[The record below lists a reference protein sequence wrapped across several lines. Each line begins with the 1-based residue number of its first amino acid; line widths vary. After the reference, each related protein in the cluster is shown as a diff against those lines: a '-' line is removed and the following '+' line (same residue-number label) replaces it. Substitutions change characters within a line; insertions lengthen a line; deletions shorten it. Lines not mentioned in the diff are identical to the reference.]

1 MFGNVRDELSVSK
14 GTPQR
19 AGNLA
24 GRLQT
29 HYEKPDIHKT
39 DHHAGPLLFPERK
52 MLSLICCVTVF
63 FALGGSMVAAASH
76 AYAAKTS
83 RPTAGSVA
91 VTIWNHMRKGS
102 KSFTVDTSALEQK
115 DPFACVF
122 IDNGKSSYGDY
133 IYSEMSMWSIR

>member
-83 RPTAGSVA
+83 RPT
-91 VTIWNHMRKGS
+91 
-102 KSFTVDTSALEQK
+102 VDTSALEQK